1 MNGFFL
7 VCKEIGGEVPAEI
20 QVIPHGF
27 HKTPKGD
34 FLCDKESADLVLRE
48 FESRVNDMV
57 TDYEH
62 QTLSGVE
69 APAAGWIKGL
79 VDKGADGIWAKIE
92 WTERAKGYIK
102 NKEYRYVSPVFLV
115 RKTDKRVL
123 NLINVALT
131 NQPNIDGMVPIVNKG
146 SFETLSNKEEVKM
159 KRLFTLLGIA
169 EDANE
174 DAAIAAVNKLKA
186 PAQMVAN
193 KAVLEAIGLKEGA
206 SESEIVG
213 TVMAMKQGHGQA
225 QDMTQKITALE
236 DRLKKRDAEELVVLA
251 MKEGKIS
258 AAQKDWATE
267 YATRDAE
274 GFRVFASKAP
284 VVVPMGELGN
294 KGATGNKGADGLDEA
309 QVQVNKQL
317 GISAES
323 FKKHNPK
330 ED

>member
-7 VCKEIGGEVPAEI
+7 VCKEIAGEVPEEI
-20 QVIPHGF
+20 QVIPHGY
-27 HKTPKGD
+27 HETPKGN
-34 FLCDKESADLVLRE
+34 FLCDAESAAEILRH
-48 FESRVNDMV
+48 FGAQINDMV
-57 TDYEH
+57 IDYEH
-62 QTLSGVE
+62 QTLSGGE

-79 VDKGADGIWAKIE
+79 VDKGDDGIWATVE
-92 WTERAKGYIK
+92 WTERARAYIK

-115 RKTDKRVL
+115 RETDKRVVK
-123 NLINVALT
+123 LINVALV

-146 SFETLSNKEEVKM
+146 AFETLSNKKEVTM
-159 KRLFTLLGIA
+159 KRLFTLLGLP
-169 EDANE
+169 EDASE
-174 DAAIAAVNKLKA
+174 DTAIAAVNKLK
-186 PAQMVAN
+186 PTAQMVAN
-193 KAVLEAIGLKEGA
+193 KAVLDALGLKDGA
-206 SESEIVG
+206 GESEVVG
-213 TVMAMKQGHGQA
+213 TVIAMKQGHGQA
-225 QDMTQKITALE
+225 QDLTTKITALE
-236 DRLKKRDAEELVVLA
+236 DRLKKRDAEELVALA
-251 MKEGKIS
+251 MKDGKIS

-274 GFRVFASKAP
+274 GFNVFVSKAP